1 MTRTNATELGPDIC
15 LRLNWESVA
24 RQPVCSLTLNMSL
37 RPFLL
42 TLRALLDSLEHGF
55 FLHHYKTRPTNNRF
69 APTANTYLRVI
80 HTSSS
85 TLPSS
90 RSTPSR
96 SSPCRKSHRRRSLGF
111 CGRRLSA
118 RSPSALSGRLCAGA
132 GSFGLRQCRL
142 VKRWRSAFAR
152 CLEEQWRWAW
162 VDYWRWWF
170 WV

>member
-1 MTRTNATELGPDIC
+1 MTRTNATELGPDVC

-24 RQPVCSLTLNMSL
+24 RQPVCSLTLNMFL

-42 TLRALLDSLEHGF
+42 TLRAWLDPLKHGF
-55 FLHHYKTRPTNNRF
+55 SLYHYKTRPTNKHF
-69 APTANTYLRVI
+69 ALPTNTYLHVI

-90 RSTPSR
+90 RSAPSR
-96 SSPCRKSHRRRSLGF
+96 SSPYRRGHRLCGFGFSRRRF
-111 CGRRLSA
+111 SA
-118 RSPSALSGRLCAGA
+118 RSPPALSRRLCAGA

-152 CLEEQWRWAW
+152 GFEQQWRWAW
-162 VDYWRWWF
+162 DDYGRWGF
-170 WV
+170 